1 MAHHQQSSTS
11 SDRLRSNATAAGSSP
26 APCLQFTAA
35 PSIHGSARVHAATR
49 QPPDRRQP
57 DHRRHRRPR
66 RTARR
71 ARPRPAVGQRCRHC
85 AFCHGYEVRN
95 QRIGVLATGPMA
107 VHQPMMFRLL
117 SPHLTVLAHTAPPTP
132 DQSKDL
138 AQRGITV
145 LPGTVAE
152 VLSHHDQLTGV
163 RLNDGNHVD
172 LDALVVSSI
181 LHAGAD
187 FLAPSDCSPPTSPS
201 TVTSWPRALKPAPT
215 APPPCQVC
223 GSQATP
229 VSPWLK
235 SSTPRPADS
244 QQPSQSSAK
253 SSRHN
258 PIDR

>member
-1 MAHHQQSSTS
+1 MAHHQPSFTS

-35 PSIHGSARVHAATR
+35 PSIHGSTGAFTLQLDNHLIGASGIIVATGGR
-49 QPPDRRQP
+49 DELPDVPGLASRWGKG
-57 DHRRHRRPR
+57 
-66 RTARR
+66 
-71 ARPRPAVGQRCRHC
+71 VVHC
-85 AFCHGYEVRN
+85 AFCHGHEVRN
-95 QRIGVLATGPMA
+95 QRIGVLATGPMG
-107 VHQPMMFRLL
+107 VHQSMMFRLL
-117 SPHLTVLAHTAPPTP
+117 SPHLTVLARTAPPTP

-181 LHAGAD
+181 AHARAD

-201 TVTSWPRALKPAPT
+201 TVTSWPRALKPAQRRHRRARCVIAGNTSEPM
-215 APPPCQVC
+215 AQVVNAAAS
-223 GSQATP
+223 GLAAAFAIIGEI
-229 VSPWLK
+229 VS
-235 SSTPRPADS
+235 A
-244 QQPSQSSAK
+244 QP
-253 SSRHN
+253 
-258 PIDR
+258 D